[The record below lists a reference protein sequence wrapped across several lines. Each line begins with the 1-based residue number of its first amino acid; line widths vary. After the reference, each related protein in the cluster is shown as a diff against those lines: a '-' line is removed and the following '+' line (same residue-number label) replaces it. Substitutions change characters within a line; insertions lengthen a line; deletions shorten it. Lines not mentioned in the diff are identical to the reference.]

1 MFPEDHLMISPTHK
15 TDIIYANLYLQAYI
29 LSEIF
34 KGNVVLLYVDDD
46 KSNNNY
52 KSDPRY
58 RNGGPSMMNND
69 ISPPSSTQS
78 HTQHTDN

>member
-46 KSNNNY
+46 KSNNY
-52 KSDPRY
+52 KSDPR
-58 RNGGPSMMNND
+58 
-69 ISPPSSTQS
+69 
-78 HTQHTDN
+78 